1 MYKYSTTRS
10 NQGHILLFPRV
21 KSLATRQGPK
31 DLAGFIEAPLTNI
44 SKATVIPIAK
54 GATETEE
61 VSTAHVRIVW
71 AKIAVKI
78 NSTIAA

>member
-1 MYKYSTTRS
+1 MNLIKFENY
-10 NQGHILLFPRV
+10 P
-21 KSLATRQGPK
+21 A
-31 DLAGFIEAPLTNI
+31 NI